1 MKKLLSF
8 TLLFA
13 IIILTSK
20 AQTVWTSRANG
31 SWSNGST
38 WTRTG
43 SGGGT
48 SAAPPAIL
56 GNNQRV
62 IIGSG
67 HTITQSVSN
76 IELNGNARLTIENG
90 GRLNMGNTRGISLK
104 NNNCIFTITNGT
116 YENNTSGNG
125 GNVLIENGI
134 LNWKDASVFISGNFT
149 LKNDATGSLENV
161 CLRVKQNSL
170 VEGFGSSTNYA
181 TTKDVYW
188 MSGVSGTGNF
198 SVKADT
204 YLNANNLRILV
215 GSTSGYAE
223 FENSTIIGSIFSIY
237 ANDNL
242 ISNNLSGN
250 PSLSNY
256 CSDNTT
262 SGLGAFSGTKNNNCA
277 IATAQSCSGIPRP
290 DLDGDGINDDFDD
303 FPNDIHRAFSS
314 FYPCN
319 GYATLMYEDL
329 WPLKGDYDFN
339 DLVIDYKYQTIT
351 NGANQ
356 VVEVKYTFVL
366 KAIGAGLRNGFGF
379 QLDNIATNKI
389 SSISPNSKTHNAS
402 WLLLNNNGTE
412 AGQTFA
418 NVIVYDDVYKSLPW
432 QGVGNM
438 VNVYMDEPYANPY
451 VTPDTTV
458 ITVRFIENGV
468 APSGGILTASELP
481 NTAFNPY
488 LICGE
493 EGSMNQQRNKE
504 IHLPNRVPSSKM
516 NTALFGTQKDDS
528 NPSSG
533 KYYKTAENLPWAIEI
548 FESIPHMQEKRDIST
563 GYNNFIPW
571 AESNGTLLNNWFIN
585 NPGFR
590 NVSNLYIR

>member
-1 MKKLLSF
+1 MKKILS
-8 TLLFA
+8 
-13 IIILTSK
+13 IIIINCFILLTIE
-20 AQTVWTSRANG
+20 AQTVWTSRTNG
-31 SWSNGST
+31 SWSNGNT

-48 SAAPPAIL
+48 SSAPPATL

-62 IIGSG
+62 IIRSG
-67 HTITQSVSN
+67 HTVTQSVSN
-76 IELNGNARLTIENG
+76 IVLDENSRLTIENG
-90 GRLNMGNTRGISLK
+90 GRLNMGNMRGLSLI
-104 NNNCIFTITNGT
+104 NNNCIFTINNGT

-125 GNVLIENGI
+125 GNVLIERGVI
-134 LNWKDASVFISGNFT
+134 NWKDASIFISGNFT
-149 LKNDATGSLENV
+149 LKTDATGTLENI
-161 CLRVKQNSL
+161 CLRVKQSSL
-170 VEGFGSSTNYA
+170 VEGFGSSTTYA
-181 TTKDVYW
+181 VIKDVYW

-198 SVKADT
+198 SVKANAF
-204 YLNANNLRILV
+204 LNANNLRVLV

-223 FENSTIIGSIFSIY
+223 FENSTIVGTIFSIY

-242 ISNNLSGN
+242 IISNLSGN
-250 PSLSNY
+250 PSLNNY
-256 CSDNTT
+256 CADNNAQ
-262 SGLGAFSGTKNNNCA
+262 GLGAFSGTKNNNCA
-277 IATAQSCSGIPRP
+277 VAIAQSCSGIPRP

-303 FPNDIHRAFSS
+303 FPNDINRAFSS

-379 QLDNIATNKI
+379 QLDNITPDKI

-402 WLLLNNNGTE
+402 WLTLNNNGTE
-412 AGQTFA
+412 AGQTFT

-438 VNVYMDEPYANPY
+438 VNVYMDEPNANPY
-451 VTPDTTV
+451 VTPDTTR
-458 ITVRFIENGV
+458 ITLRFIENGV
-468 APSGGILTASELP
+468 APSGGVLTASQLP
-481 NTAFNPY
+481 NSAFNPY

-493 EGSMNQQRNKE
+493 QNSMNQQRNKE
-504 IHLPNRVPSSKM
+504 IHLPNRIPSSKM

-528 NPSSG
+528 NPATG
-533 KYYKTAENLPWAIEI
+533 KYYKTSENLPWAIEI
-548 FESIPHMQEKRDIST
+548 FESIPHMQEKRDISS

-571 AESNGTLLNNWFIN
+571 AESNGSMFNNWFSS
-585 NPGFR
+585 NPGNR
-590 NVSNLYIR
+590 NETNLYIR